1 MSSIILIILITL
13 VHFFTAHAQNPK
25 IYSINP
31 STIEVGATA
40 FPLVIEGSNFAK
52 SAQVRINGVDVET
65 YFLSWNRIKATVT
78 SDLLSNPSTL
88 QVQVIQRSGR
98 SNIKNL
104 TVVSAPVGSYDWSAL
119 NAKLMS
125 FVPSLVSGLTL
136 QITRNGRTIY
146 LRAFGDQT
154 VDSVLPIASSTKMPS
169 ALAILTLVDEGRLNL
184 DMPISQYL
192 NGYVNVPP
200 DKASITVRMLLNHT
214 SGLQQSDCLNDQT
227 SITLRECVQRILNS
241 PLQFTPGSRF
251 SYGGASFQV
260 AGGVVEA
267 ITGQSWNEFFNRK
280 IAIPLGLTRF
290 TYTNTQNPRIAGGAY
305 SDVGDYSK
313 IMQAY
318 LAGGVYGSTRVLS
331 RQMYYEMQN
340 DQKRDL
346 PVVNSPGGEV
356 LTGYSFGWWHTSLT
370 YLQSQPRPQTPGPEL
385 SDQGAFGCTPW
396 IDLHYN
402 YTAILLIR
410 DRTSSGTRIWEAIRP
425 LIIEQILAN
434 SQSSNIHT
442 KPLVKSD

>member
-1 MSSIILIILITL
+1 M
-13 VHFFTAHAQNPK
+13 
-25 IYSINP
+25 
-31 STIEVGATA
+31 
-40 FPLVIEGSNFAK
+40 
-52 SAQVRINGVDVET
+52 
-65 YFLSWNRIKATVT
+65 IK
-78 SDLLSNPSTL
+78 P
-88 QVQVIQRSGR
+88 
-98 SNIKNL
+98 
-104 TVVSAPVGSYDWSAL
+104 
-119 NAKLMS
+119 
-125 FVPSLVSGLTL
+125 
-136 QITRNGRTIY
+136 
-146 LRAFGDQT
+146 
-154 VDSVLPIASSTKMPS
+154 
-169 ALAILTLVDEGRLNL
+169 
-184 DMPISQYL
+184 
-192 NGYVNVPP
+192 
-200 DKASITVRMLLNHT
+200 
-214 SGLQQSDCLNDQT
+214 

-280 IAIPLGLTRF
+280 VAIPLGLTRF

-346 PVVNSPGGEV
+346 PVVNSPGGDV

-425 LIIEQILAN
+425 LVIEQILAN